1 MGADLRALVGIEEAL
16 EQRAEDRRVD
26 QAPVEARGGE
36 QQADLG
42 VFEPERRPAVEQA
55 AVELGD
61 VLEIE
66 VAAVLHVGE
75 QLLEPFPALLR
86 LARAGFEQLAP
97 DAVRQ
102 QADAVGEEA
111 EHQLVDEMRHRLAV
125 GIAVLQRVGDR
136 LELVGGVLGQL
147 GARAAGAQLVGIEED
162 RVEDREILRLGEVVE
177 LEFVF
182 GRDLVGPARLDAKR
196 WVSQATCSGGFSSA
210 AA

>member
-1 MGADLRALVGIEEAL
+1 MRADLRALVGIEEAL
-16 EQRAEDRRVD
+16 EQSAEDRRVD

-36 QQADLG
+36 QQADLD
-42 VFEPERRPAVEQA
+42 VFERERRAAVEQA

-75 QLLEPFPALLR
+75 QLLEPWLALLR
-86 LARAGFEQLAP
+86 LALGRLQQLPP

-102 QADAVGEEA
+102 QVHAVGEEA
-111 EHQLVDEMRHRLAV
+111 EHELVDEMRDRLAV
-125 GIAVLQRVGDR
+125 GIAVLERSEIVWNLSAASLVSLARVRPERSFSGSWK
-136 LELVGGVLGQL
+136 
-147 GARAAGAQLVGIEED
+147 D
-162 RVEDREILRLGEVVE
+162 RVEGSRFSGSARSSSSNSYLAGTS
-177 LEFVF
+177 
-182 GRDLVGPARLDAKR
+182 LVQRVSMRKR